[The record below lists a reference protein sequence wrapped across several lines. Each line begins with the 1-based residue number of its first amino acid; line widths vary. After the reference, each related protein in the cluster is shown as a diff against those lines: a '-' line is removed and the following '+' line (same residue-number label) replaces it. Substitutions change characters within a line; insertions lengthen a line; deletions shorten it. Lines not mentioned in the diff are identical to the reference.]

1 MSVISCWHLLRF
13 GAMLDRTW
21 RSRKIFDTAGE
32 GGRRLGGHT
41 MSRTIVCGLVQSD
54 AAEAVANTARR
65 LANRLNAVRVVDGM
79 PATSGPGASR

>member
-1 MSVISCWHLLRF
+1 LWF
-13 GAMLDRTW
+13 GATLDRTW

-41 MSRTIVCGLVQSD
+41 MSRTIVCGVDQSD

-65 LANRLNAVRVVDGM
+65 LANRLNAVRLVGGS
-79 PATSGPGASR
+79 PLLFGPVLRGE